1 MRQLGRG
8 FFFTSLLAAG
18 AGWAGEALP
27 DPARVATLELE
38 GSLAARPAVYLLL
51 DPAERTLDIKIRG
64 LVLETLALAGI
75 EVVSQQPLLGGT
87 PPSLPPL
94 PDIWTVDSGP
104 GDSDRDI
111 IAPTSLRPYDPDEE
125 DEDEVEPTPGP
136 TATPAPTPTPVP
148 EPPTSYR
155 SRLSNGWDLWITDR
169 LPPQGFWAR
178 LRVAIQDG
186 WKRARG
192 EGEQHR
198 PAVTL
203 ALAPAGARKLNHL
216 LRKGTPLLV
225 AAGTP

>member
-1 MRQLGRG
+1 MRQLARG
-8 FFFTSLLAAG
+8 FFFTSVLAAT

-38 GSLAARPAVYLLL
+38 SSLAARPTIYLLL
-51 DPAERTLDIKIRG
+51 DPAERTLEIKIRG
-64 LVLETLALAGI
+64 LVLETLPLAGI
-75 EVVSQQPLLGGT
+75 EVVSQQPLLGGES
-87 PPSLPPL
+87 PSLPPL

-111 IAPTSLRPYDPDEE
+111 IAPTSLRPYDPDEV
-125 DEDEVEPTPGP
+125 DVEPTPGP

-155 SRLSNGWDLWITDR
+155 SRLSNGWDLWITDQ

-178 LRVAIQDG
+178 LRVAVQDG
-186 WKRARG
+186 WQRARG
-192 EGEQHR
+192 GGEQHR

-203 ALAPAGARKLNHL
+203 ALSPVGARKLNHL
-216 LRKGTPLLV
+216 LRKGTPVLV
-225 AAGTP
+225 AAGAP